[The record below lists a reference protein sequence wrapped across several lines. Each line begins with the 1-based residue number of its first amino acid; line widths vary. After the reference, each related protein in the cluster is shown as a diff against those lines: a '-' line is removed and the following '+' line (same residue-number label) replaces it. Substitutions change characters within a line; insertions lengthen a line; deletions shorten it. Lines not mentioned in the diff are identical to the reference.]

1 MFKKVFLL
9 FTLLCFLLSLN
20 AITQEEEMTLVAV
33 GDIMLAHRLRPFIE
47 EYGPSYPYKYT
58 AHIFKETDISFA
70 NLESPLSTKG
80 EPIPDKEYTFRANP
94 KVAEGLKEAGFDVL
108 SLANNHILDY
118 GEGALFETMGVLDD
132 QMIFHIGAGKNIFE
146 ARKPVILKV
155 RNKKFGF
162 LAYSNTLPKKFWAEK
177 DKAGTAY
184 GKLSRVKEDIKELKE
199 KVDFLIVSFHWGNE
213 EEIAPQEYQ
222 RNLAHLA
229 IDNGADIVL
238 GHHPHILSGI
248 EIYNKGALPQS
259 GKNLVT
265 RAPLVEGASE
275 AHPHKNGVII
285 YSLGNFAF
293 GSYSEKAKE
302 SAIFRFHFSK
312 DKLQRLEII
321 PISVYN
327 KEVKFQ
333 PRILK
338 DKEAER
344 VLERIRKLSKE
355 FDTKIKTMNSKGI
368 ITF

>member
-9 FTLLCFLLSLN
+9 LTFLCFLLSLN
-20 AITQEEEMTLVAV
+20 VFTQEEEITLVAV
-33 GDIMLAHRLRPFIE
+33 GDIMLAHRLEPFIE

-58 AHIFKETDISFA
+58 AHIFKEADISFA

-94 KVAEGLKEAGFDVL
+94 KVTEGLKEAGFDVL

-118 GEGALFETMGVLDD
+118 GEEAFFETIEALDN
-132 QMIFHIGAGKNIFE
+132 QIIRHVGAGRNIRE

-155 RNKKFGF
+155 KNKKFGF
-162 LAYSNTLPKKFWAEK
+162 LAYSNTFPKRFWAEEN
-177 DKAGTAY
+177 KAGSAY
-184 GKLSRVKEDIKELKE
+184 GKFSSVKKDVKELKE

-213 EEIAPQEYQ
+213 EEISPQEYQ

-229 IDNGADIVL
+229 IDQGADIIL

-248 EIYNKGALPQS
+248 ETY
-259 GKNLVT
+259 
-265 RAPLVEGASE
+265 R
-275 AHPHKNGVII
+275 NGIII

-312 DKLQRLEII
+312 DKLQQLEII

-327 KEVKFQ
+327 KRIKFQ
-333 PRILK
+333 PRILR
-338 DKEAER
+338 KEGAAG
-344 VLERIRKLSKE
+344 VLERIRKLSNE
-355 FDTKIKTMNSKGI
+355 FDTKIKVKNSKGI
-368 ITF
+368 ITFSE

>member
-9 FTLLCFLLSLN
+9 LTFLCFLLSLN
-20 AITQEEEMTLVAV
+20 VFTQEEEITLVAV
-33 GDIMLAHRLRPFIE
+33 GDIMLAHRLKPFIE
-47 EYGPSYPYKYT
+47 EYGSAYPYKYT
-58 AHIFKETDISFA
+58 AYIFKEADISFA
-70 NLESPLSTKG
+70 NLESPLSTEG
-80 EPIPDKEYTFRANP
+80 EPIPDKEYTFRAHP
-94 KVAEGLKEAGFDVL
+94 QVAEGLKEVGFDVL

-118 GEGALFETMGVLDD
+118 GKGALFETIEVLDSR
-132 QMIFHIGAGKNIFE
+132 MIFHIGAGRNIQE
-146 ARKPVILKV
+146 AREPAMVKV
-155 RNKKFGF
+155 KSRRFGF
-162 LAYSNTLPKKFWAEK
+162 LAYSNTLPKEFWAEE
-177 DKAGTAY
+177 DKPGTAY
-184 GKLSRVKEDIKELKE
+184 GKFSRVKEDVKELKE

-229 IDNGADIVL
+229 IDQGADIIL

-248 EIYNKGALPQS
+248 ETYG
-259 GKNLVT
+259 
-265 RAPLVEGASE
+265 
-275 AHPHKNGVII
+275 NGVII

-293 GSYSEKAKE
+293 GSYSEKVKE

-312 DKLQRLEII
+312 DKLQKLEII

-327 KEVKFQ
+327 KRVKFQ

-338 DKEAER
+338 KEGAAE

-355 FDTKIKTMNSKGI
+355 FNTKIKIKNSKGI

>member
-9 FTLLCFLLSLN
+9 IVSLYFLFSLN
-20 AITQEEEMTLVAV
+20 TALADEVRPVGNGRTQEEKITFVAV
-33 GDIMLAHRLRPFIE
+33 GDIMLAHRLEPFIKK
-47 EYGPSYPYKYT
+47 YGPSYPYKYT
-58 AHIFKETDISFA
+58 AHIFKEADISFA

-80 EPIPDKEYTFRANP
+80 EPVPDKEYTFRANP

-118 GEGALFETMGVLDD
+118 GEEALFETIEALDSKI
-132 QMIFHIGAGKNIFE
+132 IFHIGAGKNISS

-155 RNKKFGF
+155 KNKKFGF
-162 LAYSNTLPKKFWAEK
+162 LAYSNTFPQRFWAEE

-184 GKLSRVKEDIKELKE
+184 GKFSSVKKDVKELKE

-213 EEIAPQEYQ
+213 EEISPQEYQ

-229 IDNGADIVL
+229 IDQGANIIL
-238 GHHPHILSGI
+238 GHHPHTLSGI
-248 EIYNKGALPQS
+248 ETYG
-259 GKNLVT
+259 
-265 RAPLVEGASE
+265 
-275 AHPHKNGVII
+275 NGVII

-293 GSYSEKAKE
+293 GSYSEKAKK
-302 SAIFRFHFSK
+302 SAIVRFYFSK
-312 DKLQRLEII
+312 DKLQKLEII

-327 KEVKFQ
+327 KEIKFQ

-344 VLERIRKLSKE
+344 VLERIRKLSNE
-355 FDTKIKTMNSKGI
+355 FNTKIKIKNSKGI